1 MAEYLTPGV
10 YMEELDSGNKP
21 MEGVGTSTAGFV
33 GMAQKGPIEGPPQL
47 VTSFADFRRI
57 YGGYLSANEYSDYR
71 YLAYAVEHYFVN
83 GGSRAYIMRVAPVD
97 GSNGSAL
104 SMTADDF
111 IGVDNGEGKRTG
123 LQSFVDN
130 DVVSIISV
138 PGVTDPNVQRALVAH
153 CENLASRFAVLDV
166 PRDAKKVQ
174 DIINHR
180 NILDSSYA
188 ALYYPW
194 LVVFDPLEKRNIAI
208 PPSGSMMGI
217 YARTDNARGVHKAPA
232 NEVVS
237 ACIGLDVQI
246 NKGEQDILNPK
257 GVNLI
262 RAFPGM
268 GIRVWGARTL
278 SSDGIFKHINVRRL
292 FIFIEESIKA
302 NTNWVVFEP
311 NDEVLWGRVQR
322 TIEVFL
328 TNLWRGGALMGI
340 APDEAFFVNIGRNS
354 MSQDDI
360 DNGRL
365 VCEIGVA
372 PVRPAEFEVFR
383 ITQKTGE
390 VK

>member
-47 VTSFADFRRI
+47 VTSFADFKRI
-57 YGGYLSANEYSDYR
+57 YGGYLSANEYGDYH
-71 YLAYAVEHYFVN
+71 YLAYAVEQYFFN
-83 GGSRAYIMRVAPVD
+83 GGSRAYIMRVAPAD
-97 GSNGSAL
+97 GSNDNAL
-104 SMTADDF
+104 SMTAADF

-123 LQSFVDN
+123 IQSFLDN

-166 PRDAKKVQ
+166 PREVKKVQ
-174 DIINHR
+174 DIIDHR
-180 NILDSSYA
+180 NLFDSTYA
-188 ALYYPW
+188 ALYHPW

-217 YARTDNARGVHKAPA
+217 YARTDNTRGVHKAPA
-232 NEVVS
+232 NEVVRG
-237 ACIGLDVQI
+237 CIGLDVQFD
-246 NKGEQDILNPK
+246 KEEQDILNPK
-257 GVNLI
+257 CVNLI
-262 RAFPGM
+262 RTFPGV
-268 GIRVWGARTL
+268 GIRVWGARTV
-278 SSDGIFKHINVRRL
+278 SGDGIWKYINIRRL

-328 TNLWRGGALMGI
+328 TNLWRGGALMGTS
-340 APDEAFFVNIGRNS
+340 PDQAFFVNIGRNS
-354 MSQDDI
+354 MSQEDI
-360 DNGRL
+360 NNGRL

-372 PVRPAEFEVFR
+372 PVRPAEFVTFR
-383 ITQKTGE
+383 ITQKTGK
-390 VK
+390 VR